1 MEQELAHRGEE
12 RQLVVFGLAG
22 ELFGIEIAAVQE
34 IIRMQNVTKLPNM
47 PDFVEGVTNLR
58 GKVIP
63 VMNLRK
69 RFHLPDAP
77 QTATTRI
84 IVVEMNGTVAGM
96 VVDAVHEVLRVSADQ
111 IEPLREVR
119 SSVDAEY
126 LLGVAKVDE
135 RLIILLDLAKI
146 WALQEGRESLT
157 VAN

>member
-1 MEQELAHRGEE
+1 MEQELANRGEE

-69 RFHLPDAP
+69 RFRLPDAP

-96 VVDAVHEVLRVSADQ
+96 VVDAVQEVLRVSADQ

-126 LLGVAKVDE
+126 LLGVAKVGE
-135 RLIILLDLAKI
+135 RLIILLDLAKV
-146 WALQEGRESLT
+146 WALQESRDPLA